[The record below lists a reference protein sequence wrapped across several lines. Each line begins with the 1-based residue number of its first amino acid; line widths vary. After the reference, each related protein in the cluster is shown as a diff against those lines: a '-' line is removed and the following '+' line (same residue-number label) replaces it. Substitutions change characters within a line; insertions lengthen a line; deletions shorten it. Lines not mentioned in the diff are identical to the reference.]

1 MKNKGETM
9 DEIKGPYEQ
18 AIIQRFVL
26 HKEILETENIRKSS
40 DKKERLSRNTTRS
53 CLQLIARILDN
64 NYIEPKDIDVDNI
77 RKELLRGIE

>member
-1 MKNKGETM
+1 M

-18 AIIQRFVL
+18 AVIQRFAL
-26 HKEILETENIRKSS
+26 HKEILETENIRKSA
-40 DKKERLSRNTTRS
+40 DKKERLFRNTTRG
-53 CLQLIARILDN
+53 CLQLLARILDN

>member
-1 MKNKGETM
+1 M
-9 DEIKGPYEQ
+9 DELKGPYEQ
-18 AIIQRFVL
+18 AIIQRFAL
-26 HKEILETENIRKSS
+26 HKEILETENIRKSA

-77 RKELLRGIE
+77 RKELLRGLE

>member
-1 MKNKGETM
+1 M

-18 AIIQRFVL
+18 AVIQRFVL
-26 HKEILETENIRKSS
+26 HKEILETENIRKSA
-40 DKKERLSRNTTRS
+40 DNKERLSRNTTRS
-53 CLQLIARILDN
+53 CLQLLARILDN

>member
-1 MKNKGETM
+1 M

-26 HKEILETENIRKSS
+26 HKEILEKENIRKSA
-40 DKKERLSRNTTRS
+40 DKKERLSRNTTRN
-53 CLQLIARILDN
+53 CLQLLARILDN

-77 RKELLRGIE
+77 RKELLRDIE

>member
-1 MKNKGETM
+1 M

-26 HKEILETENIRKSS
+26 NKEILETENIRKSA
-40 DKKERLSRNTTRS
+40 DKKERLSRNTTRN
-53 CLQLIARILDN
+53 CLQLLARILDN

-77 RKELLRGIE
+77 RKELLCGIE

>member
-1 MKNKGETM
+1 M

-40 DKKERLSRNTTRS
+40 DKKKDYSEIP
-53 CLQLIARILDN
+53 QEIAY
-64 NYIEPKDIDVDNI
+64 NY
-77 RKELLRGIE
+77 

>member
-1 MKNKGETM
+1 M

-26 HKEILETENIRKSS
+26 YKEILESENIHKSA
-40 DKKERLSRNTTRS
+40 DKKERLFINTTGS
-53 CLQLIARILDN
+53 SLQLLARILDN
-64 NYIEPKDIDVDNI
+64 NYVEPKDIDADNI